1 MTAEVEGTMASIREG
16 MTALAEGIPD
26 VMQAFGAVG
35 KAVYRDG
42 ALPTKTKEMLAIASA
57 IATHCEGCIVWH
69 TRGAVRQGMTRAELQ
84 DVIAVAVHMGGGPSL
99 VYGIK
104 ALEAFDQMTAEQD
117 RK

>member
-1 MTAEVEGTMASIREG
+1 MTVDVESTMASIKDG
-16 MTALAEGIPD
+16 MTALADGIPD

-35 KAVYRDG
+35 KAVYKDG
-42 ALPTKTKEMLAIASA
+42 ALPIKTKEMLAIASA

-69 TRGAVRQGMTRAELQ
+69 TRGAVRQGMSRAELQ
-84 DVIAVAVHMGGGPSL
+84 EVIAVAVHMGGGPSL

-104 ALEAFDQMTAEQD
+104 ALEAFDQIAAEKS

>member
-1 MTAEVEGTMASIREG
+1 MTVDVDSTMASIKDG
-16 MTALAEGIPD
+16 MTNLGEGIPE

-35 KAVYRDG
+35 KAVYKDG

-69 TRGAVRQGMTRAELQ
+69 TRGAIKQGMTRAELQ
-84 DVIAVAVHMGGGPSL
+84 EVISVAVQMGGGPSL

-104 ALEAFDQMTAEQD
+104 ALEAFDQIAAEKN